1 MPQVWAGYRLK
12 LDYSAK
18 LFSLT
23 FLLVT
28 FGAMQSKGGATFL
41 TQPKAGA
48 CFPPILPRCDHPTVR
63 NALEAPAA
71 QRLPS

>member
-1 MPQVWAGYRLK
+1 MWAGYRLK

-28 FGAMQSKGGATFL
+28 FGAMQSKGGPPFL
-41 TQPKAGA
+41 TLTKTGA
-48 CFPPILPRCDHPTVR
+48 CFPPYFRAVIIRLFEVHLRHR
-63 NALEAPAA
+63 LR